1 MKKILVVDDEETV
14 LRLFKLAFTKAGYE
28 PVIALSGEEAL
39 EILKEEK
46 ILVIFSD
53 LNLPG
58 INGLDLCR
66 EIKKNIPMAIIY
78 AVTGYAS
85 LFQLSDCRD
94 AGFDDYFKK
103 PVRLPVLLEAA
114 EDAFNKID
122 RWRKS

>member
-1 MKKILVVDDEETV
+1 MKKILVVDDEEAV

-114 EDAFNKID
+114 EDAFNKIE